1 MYDENILYPNIL
13 LYLDDPI
20 YLKFSFL
27 VVMPELVVLIF
38 YFFLF
43 KNNLC
48 ADKKKS
54 QLKTNKIEIKNKNKI
69 KKIENNSKK

>member
-1 MYDENILYPNIL
+1 
-13 LYLDDPI
+13 
-20 YLKFSFL
+20 
-27 VVMPELVVLIF
+27 MPELVVLIF

-43 KNNLC
+43 ERNLC

-69 KKIENNSKK
+69 KKNRK